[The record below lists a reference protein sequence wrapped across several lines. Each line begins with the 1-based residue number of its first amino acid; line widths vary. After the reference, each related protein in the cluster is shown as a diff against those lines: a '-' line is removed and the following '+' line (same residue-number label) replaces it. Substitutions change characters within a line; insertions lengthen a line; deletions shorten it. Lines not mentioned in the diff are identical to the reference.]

1 MRLLLA
7 LLSMMT
13 IPLLAQ
19 EPLPLRGPAAERL
32 EQYKKI
38 RMMEA
43 LRLDEETSLRFFARY
58 NKHQEQLR
66 SIGMKR
72 DSLIDELE
80 AYRRRNS
87 SDADYEKVFKSLVN
101 LGHDGVKERERF
113 LSELKSILSTK
124 QIAEYLIFERR
135 FYQNLREL
143 MREMQQERRRG
154 MMR

>member
-1 MRLLLA
+1 
-7 LLSMMT
+7 
-13 IPLLAQ
+13 
-19 EPLPLRGPAAERL
+19 
-32 EQYKKI
+32 
-38 RMMEA
+38 MMEA

-87 SDADYEKVFKSLVN
+87 SDADYEKVFKSLVD